1 MKRLVAPLL
10 AALLFAP
17 QNALAW
23 GGSGHRMIGEAAMRA
38 LPTELPGF
46 LHTPRAV
53 ADVGELSRE
62 PDRLKRAGR
71 AFDSDRDQAHFI
83 DLFDDGTVLGG
94 PRLGALPPTR
104 ADYEKALQAV
114 GQDSW
119 KAGYLS
125 YAILESF
132 QALTEDFAYWKAL
145 DYAERA
151 PAWAAHKAWFAEDRR
166 RREQQIL
173 SEIGILSHF
182 VGDGSQPLHVS
193 VHFNGW
199 GDYPNPNGYSQAK
212 LHAAFESDL
221 VRDAVSPAS
230 VAAAMVAPRLAAD
243 PMDQRI
249 QAYLAGTGALVV
261 PLYELEKAGGLK
273 PGDPRGPAFAAKQ
286 LGLGASELRDLI
298 VLAWRASDRQQVG
311 WRPAPLADILAG
323 KIDPYV
329 PLYGVD

>member
-1 MKRLVAPLL
+1 MKRLLAPIL
-10 AALLFAP
+10 AVLIAAP
-17 QNALAW
+17 GGAYAW
-23 GGSGHRMIGEAAMRA
+23 GGSGHRMLGEAAMRA
-38 LPTELPGF
+38 LPPELPGF
-46 LHTPRAV
+46 LHTPQAA
-53 ADVGELSRE
+53 ADAGELSRE

-71 AFDSDRDQAHFI
+71 AFDSDKDQAHFL
-83 DLFDDGTVLGG
+83 DLTDDGTVLGG
-94 PRLGALPPTR
+94 PKLGALPPTR
-104 ADYEKALQAV
+104 AEYEKALQAV

-119 KAGYLS
+119 KAGYLP

-145 DYAERA
+145 NYAQNA

-173 SEIGILSHF
+173 SEIGVLSHF

-193 VHFNGW
+193 IHFNGW

-212 LHAAFESDL
+212 LHATFESDL
-221 VRDAVSPAS
+221 VRDRVKAAD
-230 VAAAMVAPRLAAD
+230 VAAAMIAPRAMTG
-243 PMDQRI
+243 PVDQRI
-249 QAYLAGTGALVV
+249 QAYLAATSAQVV
-261 PLYELEKAGGLK
+261 PLYELEKAGGFQ
-273 PGDPRGPAFAAKQ
+273 PGDGRGPALAAKQ

-298 VLAWRASDRQQVG
+298 VLAWQAADRQQVG

-323 KIDPYV
+323 KVDPYV